1 MPPAF
6 FPVAQRASNIKIW
19 LAPKNFD
26 LLEFANAFATKQYY
40 TNDREIL
47 CYVLKV
53 YQVIFRRLHWQKLF
67 LTSTRGQSWTLV
79 PRVHPFADQDVVWC
93 KEGVFVVLI
102 SILRSEQKHVG
113 DECEWKLW
121 VPLEE
126 DWERGIINMN
136 MGSFRSRQVGDVL
149 SGEPQ
154 TQGLSVNTG
163 RIDTLSLK
171 FQVCWAENLFRLFI
185 FSEMFK

>member
-1 MPPAF
+1 M
-6 FPVAQRASNIKIW
+6 
-19 LAPKNFD
+19 
-26 LLEFANAFATKQYY
+26 
-40 TNDREIL
+40 
-47 CYVLKV
+47 
-53 YQVIFRRLHWQKLF
+53 
-67 LTSTRGQSWTLV
+67 
-79 PRVHPFADQDVVWC
+79 
-93 KEGVFVVLI
+93 LI

-149 SGEPQ
+149 SCEPQ
-154 TQGLSVNTG
+154 TQGLSVNTR

-171 FQVCWAENLFRLFI
+171 FQVCWAKNLFRLFI